1 MIRHFTVVML
11 SALLIWAGVVTQ
23 VAASIIDTREVL
35 VIETR
40 ATLVTDVQTQLAR
53 QDVQLA
59 MIELGVDPLDAQS
72 RVASLSDQE
81 LVELQGQLDA
91 VPAGGSFLAVVGVA
105 FVVLLIL
112 ELMGVT
118 HVFTSV

>member
-40 ATLVTDVQTQLAR
+40 AALITDVRTQLAR

-59 MIELGVDPLDAQS
+59 MIELGVLATML
-72 RVASLSDQE
+72 RA
-81 LVELQGQLDA
+81 LV
-91 VPAGGSFLAVVGVA
+91 
-105 FVVLLIL
+105 
-112 ELMGVT
+112 M
-118 HVFTSV
+118 